1 MLLKT
6 LAAGN
11 ATAASSS
18 ASVEVHVQQMQ
29 SALNAFNAA
38 RDKLKRSGDKEVSPE
53 IKQQVESLLDALL
66 N

>member
-1 MLLKT
+1 
-6 LAAGN
+6 
-11 ATAASSS
+11 
-18 ASVEVHVQQMQ
+18 MQ